1 MLRLFIL
8 INIYIISLCN
18 IIQTNNTIKNIK
30 KNNKYHNK
38 LINILR
44 QECNLITY
52 DYINKLNIKDFI
64 IDNNKNIIIYKNN
77 K

>member
-30 KNNKYHNK
+30 KNNKYYNN

-44 QECNLITY
+44 QDCNLITY